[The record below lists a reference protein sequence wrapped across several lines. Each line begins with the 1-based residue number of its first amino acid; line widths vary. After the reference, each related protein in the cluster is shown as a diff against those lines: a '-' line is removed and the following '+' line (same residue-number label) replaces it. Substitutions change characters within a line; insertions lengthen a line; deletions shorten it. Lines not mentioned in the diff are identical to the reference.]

1 METKNVNLSS
11 LQYRDLNEIITA
23 LVGKYQTEYIICF
36 GCKNEE
42 KATSSCFID
51 ALKQTD
57 THYFLLM
64 ITTEVTRIEHEVQD
78 FVNGFSDKAK
88 ITIVVH
94 CIETVKNGITQG
106 SRFFTIVCRDG
117 IQLFS
122 ANGLHIDIDYPNLN
136 PDTTLAK
143 AEKNFYH
150 RYCMAL
156 GFLEAAEECFDKE
169 FYNNS
174 VFMLH
179 QAVEQA
185 CIAMIKVYLSYR
197 SDIHNLSRLLNL
209 CFCFSGEPAA
219 LFPRKTD
226 EDQRLFQL
234 LQKSYS
240 DARYK
245 DEYKTT
251 SQDADILCTTV
262 RAFVEL
268 AEQLCLERINHLRTA
283 VEAVPNPTV

>member
-1 METKNVNLSS
+1 METKNVKLSP
-11 LQYRDLNEIITA
+11 LQYRELNEVITG
-23 LVGKYQTEYIICF
+23 LVGNYQSEYIICF

-42 KATSSCFID
+42 KATSSCFTD

-64 ITTEVTRIEHEVQD
+64 ITADIARIEHEVQD
-78 FVNGFSDKAK
+78 FVNGLFGKAK

-94 CIETVKNGITQG
+94 GIETVRNAITQG
-106 SRFFTIVCRDG
+106 SRFFTIVCRYG
-117 IQLFS
+117 IQLYS
-122 ANGLHIDIDYPNLN
+122 ANGLRIDIDYPNLN
-136 PDTTLAK
+136 PATTLAK

-150 RYCMAL
+150 TYCMAL

-169 FYNNS
+169 FYNNT

-185 CIAMIKVYLSYR
+185 CIAMIKVFMSYR
-197 SDIHNLSRLLNL
+197 ADIHNLTRLLNL

-234 LQKSYS
+234 LLKSYS

-251 SQDADILCTTV
+251 SQDADILCKTV

-268 AEQLCLERINHLRTA
+268 AEQLCLERVNHLRTE
-283 VEAVPNPTV
+283 VEVVAQ